1 MGVKVKQFTGGDTLC
16 SLLGVFQTI
25 MATGHRVLEC
35 LGCSHLV
42 CDLGGGVSW
51 LHTGPEVERNEG

>member
-25 MATGHRVLEC
+25 MAMGHRVSNASAVLIWSVILE
-35 LGCSHLV
+35 
-42 CDLGGGVSW
+42 
-51 LHTGPEVERNEG
+51 EM

>member
-1 MGVKVKQFTGGDTLC
+1 MWESSKLSWPRDIV
-16 SLLGVFQTI
+16 
-25 MATGHRVLEC
+25 R

-51 LHTGPEVERNEG
+51 LHTGPEVEWNER